1 MKKTH
6 KQNKYGFTLVEM
18 MLSIA
23 IIIIISVLFV
33 PMLISVKDSF
43 KRVYNANDAADYA
56 QLYAKAFE
64 NQLIYDIQNG
74 VSGSSYTYRVT
85 PYDATNASNSC
96 IFLANETDVYNFAEI
111 NGMNTNRDGK
121 PKWEIIMDYDVDV
134 LPSGKGYIIEY
145 CVVMVDQFNDPGSV
159 ELEYGGSFWI
169 PPMMAGDAGATPSFF
184 ISGSSTGYTYKHDHD
199 DTFYAGGNV
208 HSCVLTYTAP

>member
-74 VSGSSYTYRVT
+74 VSGDTYSYKVS
-85 PYDATNASNSC
+85 PYNASNASSSC
-96 IFLANETDVYNFAEI
+96 LFLANDVDVYNFASI

-121 PKWEIIMDYDVDV
+121 PKWEIIMDYNIDN
-134 LPSGKGYIIEY
+134 LPSGKGHLIEY
-145 CVVMVDQFNDPGSV
+145 CVVMVDQFNDPGKV

-169 PPMMAGDAGATPSFF
+169 PPLMAEDLDASCFS
-184 ISGSSTGYTYKHDHD
+184 ISRSTTAYSYKRDHD
-199 DTFYAGGNV
+199 DAFYEGDTICN
-208 HSCVLTYTAP
+208 SEFYNTAP

>member
-1 MKKTH
+1 MRKSH
-6 KQNKYGFTLVEM
+6 KQSKYGFTLVEM

-33 PMLISVKDSF
+33 PMLISIKDSF

-74 VSGSSYTYRVT
+74 VSGETYTYKVS
-85 PYDATNASNSC
+85 PYNATNASSSC
-96 IFLANETDVYNFAEI
+96 IFLANDVDVYDFATI
-111 NGMNTNRDGK
+111 SGMNTNREGK
-121 PKWEIIMDYDVDV
+121 PKWEILFDSDVEV
-134 LPSGKGYIIEY
+134 LPGEKGFLVEY
-145 CVVMVDQFNDPGSV
+145 CIVMVDQFNDPGKV

-169 PPMMAGDAGATPSFF
+169 PPMMVEDEDDMTFF
-184 ISGSSTGYTYKHDHD
+184 VSGSTTGYTYKRDHD
-199 DTFYAGGNV
+199 DTFYEGGVV
-208 HSCVLTYTAP
+208 HNTTFMYTAP